1 MYLHV
6 GNNRNIRTRDILGIF
21 DMDNAT
27 LSTVTRKYL
36 GKKQRAMQVE
46 SAGLE
51 IPKSFV
57 LYNDYGVIKVC
68 FSGLSVATLQGRV
81 ESGKLKMES

>member
-27 LSTVTRKYL
+27 LSTVTRKFL

-57 LYNDYGVIKVC
+57 VYSDFGELKVC
-68 FSGLSVATLQGRV
+68 FSALSVATLQGRV
-81 ESGKLKMES
+81 ESGKLKLEN